1 MAKTGKKS
9 AAELEMNAFKRATS
23 SPQPTPTSPEIL
35 STEEQALFKQL
46 RGANPHITE
55 SDVPMLI
62 TYCQAISMT
71 HRLGRGKDVLNW
83 ERAVRATMALATKL
97 KLTPQADRRIQRNN
111 GGIGIDWQQLAELN
125 GEPAKPWE
133 SADGDEDDPRRP

>member
-71 HRLGRGKDVLNW
+71 HRLGRGKDLLNW
-83 ERAVRATMALATKL
+83 ERAVRATMAIATKL
-97 KLTPQADRRIQRNN
+97 KLTPQADRRVDRT
-111 GGIGIDWQQLAELN
+111 GGVGVTWKQLAELN
-125 GEPAKPWE
+125 DEAVKPWE
-133 SADGDEDDPRRP
+133 SSDEDEAENADE

>member
-83 ERAVRATMALATKL
+83 ERAVRATMAIATKL
-97 KLTPQADRRIQRNN
+97 KLTPQADRRSVRN
-111 GGIGIDWQQLAELN
+111 GATTGISWQQLAEMN

-133 SADGDEDDPRRP
+133 DTDEDIDQ